1 MRSEKGED
9 QKGQKG
15 LPDPKM
21 TPRWSPRYGRRFG
34 VSGLPYLIGRFP
46 FSISRISSSTSP
58 GLTWGGA
65 SIAAKMAWGEPFSAS
80 SGVTKTFAPSGRSA
94 TFSSTT
100 VPPFTTPLY
109 AGLLK
114 ALTSFNGH
122 SISSRPLPPTESR
135 GSTPL
140 LAHPSLPRLPQSK
153 ARLGRASPGD
163 DPESMM

>member
-9 QKGQKG
+9 SKGQKS
-15 LPDPKM
+15 LPDPK
-21 TPRWSPRYGRRFG
+21 
-34 VSGLPYLIGRFP
+34 IFP

-114 ALTSFNGH
+114 ALTSFTGH

-153 ARLGRASPGD
+153 ARLGRARIEDVTGSKGPTVGSRTSP
-163 DPESMM
+163 SRSSRL